1 MAADWYES
9 ELPFHRVLATELQR
23 LKRRARARWPLV
35 VLAGLALTAA
45 VVWKVSRKPP
55 IYKAQIILAITEG
68 ELNHGH
74 VATPLHELRD
84 YIGTVLL
91 STGAIIEML
100 DEREWLRD
108 ERELFGDELV
118 VAEIRDFLGIGVWRN
133 YFQYAW
139 SYDERRTARV
149 ALVYTHVDRDFA
161 YEMVRALT
169 NLVIEREGARRAE
182 LAQSLARQSAAVLD
196 GARVRL
202 TEARAAQLDAA
213 AALAQAEQDGDLT
226 QAAIERIRSADAA
239 NALRRAEE
247 AFFAME
253 ATTTREALEAAV
265 TAAGLALDIDVV
277 ADRKPPKHER
287 STVVLVGVA
296 FVALC
301 IFLPLA
307 GIVIGAFDTHVN
319 DADDVA
325 RLDLPVLGH
334 IPEFPGDGVG
344 ALRDRGVPLRRMPSW
359 LPWH

>member
-23 LKRRARARWPLV
+23 LKRRAQARWPLV

-74 VATPLHELRD
+74 VATPLHELRE

-100 DEREWLRD
+100 EDREWMIEEREM
-108 ERELFGDELV
+108 FGDELV

-169 NLVIEREGARRAE
+169 NLVIEREGERRAE

-196 GARVRL
+196 GARERL
-202 TEARAAQLDAA
+202 SETPGAV
-213 AALAQAEQDGDLT
+213 
-226 QAAIERIRSADAA
+226 AIVSSESYAGRH
-239 NALRRAEE
+239 
-247 AFFAME
+247 
-253 ATTTREALEAAV
+253 AV
-265 TAAGLALDIDVV
+265 GLVDI
-277 ADRKPPKHER
+277 
-287 STVVLVGVA
+287 
-296 FVALC
+296 
-301 IFLPLA
+301 
-307 GIVIGAFDTHVN
+307 
-319 DADDVA
+319 
-325 RLDLPVLGH
+325 
-334 IPEFPGDGVG
+334 
-344 ALRDRGVPLRRMPSW
+344 LRDVPGVYVQKKWGGDIRISIRGSGIG
-359 LPWH
+359 

>member
-23 LKRRARARWPLV
+23 LKRRAQARWPLV

-74 VATPLHELRD
+74 VATPLHELRE

-100 DEREWLRD
+100 EDREWMIEEREM
-108 ERELFGDELV
+108 FGDELV

-169 NLVIEREGARRAE
+169 NLVIEREGERRAE

-196 GARVRL
+196 GARERL
-202 TEARAAQLDAA
+202 SEARGAQLDAA
-213 AALAQAEQDGDLT
+213 AALAEAEAAGDLT

-239 NALRRAEE
+239 TELRRAEE

-307 GIVIGAFDTHVN
+307 GIVIGAFDTRVN

-344 ALRDRGVPLRRMPSW
+344 ALRDRGVRLRRMPSW
-359 LPWH
+359 VPWH